1 MSKDILSETFQK
13 HLKLLHKHLN
23 INEAGFYAP
32 SQDPRDWKRIPNS
45 PSRWDDVATT
55 GGEMRSDGDGYKT
68 DPRDKLGPYVS
79 PEEEA
84 RNKFKNTVAGYA
96 RYSLSTDEDN
106 FVRYLNQIKYQG
118 KNNWEKTDNFKP
130 YDHTD
135 NSEFDTGA
143 YKRWTELEK
152 TYSDIS
158 DINQKERNEVE
169 KLKKPVSSLI
179 QTLGT
184 IGWQKYKRLDNKR
197 KIARLLLLALI
208 PDNKQKLKAE
218 LGSNYDELLNRLKN
232 ADYKKDVQD
241 VKILTLAIEKAEKM
255 LGRGFFEQ

>member
-1 MSKDILSETFQK
+1 MDSYEFHQWMKDEKLATQAKKHAELS
-13 HLKLLHKHLN
+13 
-23 INEAGFYAP
+23 NEVKNV
-32 SQDPRDWKRIPNS
+32 S
-45 PSRWDDVATT
+45 
-55 GGEMRSDGDGYKT
+55 
-68 DPRDKLGPYVS
+68 DKL
-79 PEEEA
+79 
-84 RNKFKNTVAGYA
+84 
-96 RYSLSTDEDN
+96 
-106 FVRYLNQIKYQG
+106 
-118 KNNWEKTDNFKP
+118 KTP
-130 YDHTD
+130 M
-135 NSEFDTGA
+135 
-143 YKRWTELEK
+143 
-152 TYSDIS
+152 
-158 DINQKERNEVE
+158 
-169 KLKKPVSSLI
+169 SSLI

>member
-23 INEAGFYAP
+23 INEAYGDAAHLDYVKNRQTDRRVDWDPDGVTGTRYDEPYREPKTIADYAKEVGW
-32 SQDPRDWKRIPNS
+32 SDSMIKTYIYWLNNIWKDSRGGWHRGS
-45 PSRWDDVATT
+45 PYNNMDSYEFHQWMKDEKLATQAKKHA
-55 GGEMRSDGDGYKT
+55 ELSNEVKNVS
-68 DPRDKLGPYVS
+68 DKL
-79 PEEEA
+79 
-84 RNKFKNTVAGYA
+84 
-96 RYSLSTDEDN
+96 
-106 FVRYLNQIKYQG
+106 
-118 KNNWEKTDNFKP
+118 KTP
-130 YDHTD
+130 M
-135 NSEFDTGA
+135 
-143 YKRWTELEK
+143 
-152 TYSDIS
+152 
-158 DINQKERNEVE
+158 
-169 KLKKPVSSLI
+169 SSLI

>member
-23 INEAGFYAP
+23 INEDQYY
-32 SQDPRDWKRIPNS
+32 QQLPRTGDNWHDVQRPTGN
-45 PSRWDDVATT
+45 RWDSGAFATNVT
-55 GGEMRSDGDGYKT
+55 IA
-68 DPRDKLGPYVS
+68 PRENDYTGPYVS

-84 RNKFKNTVAGYA
+84 RNKFKETVAGYA

-118 KNNWEKTDNFKP
+118 KNNWKKTDNFKP
-130 YDHTD
+130 YDHTND
-135 NSEFDTGA
+135 SKFDTGA
-143 YKRWTELEK
+143 YKSWTEREK
-152 TYSDIS
+152 QYSDIS

-197 KIARLLLLALI
+197 KIARLLSLALI